1 MENKFFSRKDIG
13 GIPDDILK
21 ESLRQANLKMNK
33 RKQLG
38 VYAGSFNPFTKGHK
52 NILDKAE
59 RILGKGNVLVAIGCN
74 PAKTSIVDNTQRAN
88 ELAEKIGCGVIS
100 YNIFLHELIL
110 QKESEGFDVV
120 LIRGLRNGEDLAYEE
135 NQLKFIHEFL
145 PKDYYMN
152 TIFLMSDEEFK
163 HISSSAVRQLES
175 FRPGSGK
182 DYII

>member
-1 MENKFFSRKDIG
+1 MTNEFFSKKDLD
-13 GIPDDILK
+13 GIPDFILQ
-21 ESLRQANLKMNK
+21 ESLRQANLNMNK

-38 VYAGSFNPFTKGHK
+38 IYAGSFSPFTVGHK

-74 PAKTSIVDNTQRAN
+74 PAKTSITDNTQKAQ
-88 ELAEKIGCGVIS
+88 ELSDKIGCGVVS
-100 YNIFLHELIL
+100 YTTFLHELIL
-110 QKESEGFDVV
+110 QKESEGFDVI

-145 PKDYYMN
+145 PKNYYLN